1 MRLAACRIFCT
12 AGINRPMRMPM
23 MAITTNNSTKVN
35 PARWPTRRHWER
47 FMDEYLKVLGPRLNL
62 EAQHPVQRR
71 ESAQLGANNLL
82 SLAIPPAT
90 KGVIEVNGS
99 SQQFWRQRPRVRKDK
114 LCIYFRICNAPGR
127 PCQGIFKKICPCHSD
142 FAPTFR
148 SGPAYAV
155 PWPLTQSESGRE
167 FRREFESRS
176 SGYMI

>member
-1 MRLAACRIFCT
+1 
-12 AGINRPMRMPM
+12 M

-114 LCIYFRICNAPGR
+114 LCIYFRISLASDPNRWAIRSRAELR
-127 PCQGIFKKICPCHSD
+127 PRWG
-142 FAPTFR
+142 
-148 SGPAYAV
+148 
-155 PWPLTQSESGRE
+155 LQSL
-167 FRREFESRS
+167 
-176 SGYMI
+176 